1 MSDKIEQAQEPTDVG
16 VSPMTE
22 GQAQAELLKMLTPE
36 EDTAND
42 DQEFADELSDEDG
55 EATEDD
61 FDDDTDED
69 IDEGDDDAELL
80 EDDEETDDAEPE
92 AQQQT
97 FTVKVDGEEIEVDI
111 QELKSGYSRQADYT
125 RKSQALAEDRKNF
138 QQDRDAVTLERQQYA
153 QLLGALQTQLGAL
166 EEAPP
171 DFDRMYDEDPIEAA
185 RQERTWNKRQQER
198 HQKLAA
204 IQAEQHRV
212 GEANQKQ
219 QQEALQEMLNQEV
232 LRLTD
237 MIPAW
242 KDEAVAKRESDE
254 LRTYLAEQGIS
265 EEEMGAL
272 VRANHITVL
281 RKAMLFDKGQR
292 RVKKASKAK
301 RKNSVQP
308 GAKSVQ
314 AKPSSK
320 RVRTRRERLAKT
332 GRVEDATALIESLL
346 N

>member
-1 MSDKIEQAQEPTDVG
+1 MNDKIEQAQEPTDV
-16 VSPMTE
+16 VYSPMSE
-22 GQAQAELLKMLTPE
+22 GQAQAELLKIMAPQ

-42 DQEFADELSDEDG
+42 EQEFADELSEQDS
-55 EATEDD
+55 EATEEG
-61 FDDDTDED
+61 FDDDTDKD
-69 IDEGDDDAELL
+69 IDEDDDDAELL
-80 EDDEETDDAEPE
+80 EDDEETDDEEPE
-92 AQQQT
+92 EQQQT
-97 FTVKVDGEEIEVDI
+97 FTVKVDGEELEVDI

-125 RKSQALAEDRKNF
+125 RKSQALAEDRKVF
-138 QQDRDAVTLERQQYA
+138 VQDRDAVTVERQQYA
-153 QLLGALQTQLGAL
+153 QLLGALQTQIGAL

-212 GEANQKQ
+212 GEATQKQ
-219 QQEALQEMLNQEV
+219 QQEAMQEMLNQEV
-232 LRLTD
+232 SRLGD
-237 MIPAW
+237 LIPAW
-242 KDEAVAKRESDE
+242 KDEKVAKQESDE
-254 LRTYLAEQGIS
+254 LRTYLADQGIS

-272 VRANHITVL
+272 VRASHISVL

-301 RKNSVQP
+301 RKNSVTP
-308 GAKSVQ
+308 GAKSAQ
-314 AKPSSK
+314 AKPGSK
-320 RVRTRRERLAKT
+320 RVRNRRDRLAKT
-332 GRVEDATALIESLL
+332 GRVEDATALVESLL